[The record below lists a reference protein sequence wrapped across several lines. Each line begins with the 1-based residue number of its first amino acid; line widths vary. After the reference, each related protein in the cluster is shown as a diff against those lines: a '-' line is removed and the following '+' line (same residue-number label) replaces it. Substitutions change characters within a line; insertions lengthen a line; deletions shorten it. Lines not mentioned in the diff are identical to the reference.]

1 MYYYFRFSSAG
12 CLSVEFVTHI
22 KEVLDCF
29 ILDLLLLLLVLLVL
43 LSILLLCVCVCVWFN
58 LQSENESNI
67 IRVVWYFVMLYDG
80 LVSFQPQKVAL

>member
-29 ILDLLLLLLVLLVL
+29 ILDLLLLLLVLVVL
-43 LSILLLCVCVCVWFN
+43 LLHVCLCVCFN
-58 LQSENESNI
+58 LLSDNESNI
-67 IRVVWYFVMLYDG
+67 IRVVWYFVMLYNC
-80 LVSFQPQKVAL
+80 LVSFQP